1 MHGRSHLVVQ
11 SSSIHID
18 KSNAVKLSKYDQ
30 QWFKSFTNKTDQL
43 NGDEHVNVLL
53 ENNRNWA
60 RSKDVEDPEFFK
72 KLVKPQTPRFLYF
85 GCADSR
91 VLANEM
97 LGLGAGELFVH
108 RNVGNLVPGNDLNAL
123 SVLEYAVTHL
133 GVTDIVV
140 TGHYDCGAVR
150 ASTSRQDLGL
160 LENWLR
166 LIRDVYRTHKDHL
179 DLIEDKEERHQQ
191 LVELN
196 VIEQCVNLYKTGVV
210 QRKRMEV
217 KEKLVKELYEKG
229 VVRSADTGEVVA
241 QLSDMKPEDS
251 ATLQLARLEEEVY
264 PRLHG
269 LVFNPKDGL
278 LKKLPVNFAKR
289 VGPLDHIYG
298 LYKR

>member
-1 MHGRSHLVVQ
+1 MVVQ

-30 QWFKSFTNKTDQL
+30 QWFKSFTNKTTPL
-43 NGDEHVNVLL
+43 NSDEHVDVLL

-60 RSKDVEDPEFFK
+60 RTMNEGDPDFFK
-72 KLVKPQTPRFLYF
+72 KLVNPQTPRFLYF
-85 GCADSR
+85 GCADSK
-91 VLANEM
+91 VLANEI

-133 GVTDIVV
+133 EVTDIVV
-140 TGHYDCGAVR
+140 TGHYDCGAIR

-166 LIRDVYRTHKDHL
+166 LIRDVYRIHKDCL
-179 DLIEDKEERHQQ
+179 DLIEDEEERHLQ

-196 VIEQCVNLYKTGVV
+196 VIEQCLNLYKTGVV

-229 VVRSADTGEVVA
+229 VVKVADTGQVIA
-241 QLSDMKPEDS
+241 QLSDKGSEVS
-251 ATLQLARLEEEVY
+251 TTFQLARLEEEVY
-264 PRLHG
+264 PRIHG
-269 LVFNPKDGL
+269 MVFNPKDGL
-278 LKKLPVNFAKR
+278 LKKLPVNFIKR
-289 VGPLDHIYG
+289 V
-298 LYKR
+298 